1 MNKRSN
7 EHRKFITNVVKYYI
21 NVLTGRVFVCN
32 TCVKIEDTMI
42 KQVSYDIITAD
53 GPLHITI
60 TPVNEPIPGGN
71 YFATGIFRL
80 TAGVVGM
87 GEITFDEN
95 MQEWNY
101 DGLGDLTYDEAEE
114 IADSIKDYKDPDGA
128 DPSLLY

>member
-7 EHRKFITNVVKYYI
+7 EHYKFITNVAKYYR
-21 NVLTGRVFVCN
+21 NVLAGRVFVCN

-42 KQVSYDIITAD
+42 KQVSYDVITAE

-80 TAGVVGM
+80 SAGVVGL
-87 GEITFDEN
+87 GDIAFDEN
-95 MQEWNY
+95 MVEWDY
-101 DGLGDLTYDEAEE
+101 DGLGDLRYNEAEE
-114 IADSIKDYKDPDGA
+114 IADFIRNYKDPEGA
-128 DPSLLY
+128 DPALLY